1 MRVRVR
7 LTLLAGFI
15 AVIVV
20 LASLMLRDPTGR
32 GSVATSDRI
41 QDSSN
46 TSPDSGTVANLA
58 LGGILRASPH
68 TSAFRVDE

>member
-1 MRVRVR
+1 MRGRVV
-7 LTLLAGFI
+7 LALLAGFM

-41 QDSSN
+41 SDSSH
-46 TSPDSGTVANLA
+46 TSPDSGTVANSGPRRDSPCFA
-58 LGGILRASPH
+58 SYLGLPCR
-68 TSAFRVDE
+68 